1 MALKDKKSGKT
12 LRSIVSRVVEAD
24 YKLISESD
32 EFSFDWN
39 EEVENEVFKIYLR
52 DQSDNILGLL
62 SIIDYPDEL
71 RIHLNLLEVGKT
83 NIGQTKKIDNIAG
96 CLIAVAC
103 KISFDRNYFGFVS
116 LKPKTRLI
124 PLYKEKYGFDQY
136 GRLLAVD
143 GDSSNQLIKKY
154 LHDEEE

>member
-1 MALKDKKSGKT
+1 MALKDKKSGKA
-12 LRSIVSRVVEAD
+12 LRVIIARVVEAD
-24 YKLISESD
+24 YKLINESG
-32 EFSFDWN
+32 EFGFEWH
-39 EEVENEVFKIYLR
+39 EEIENEVFKIYLK

-62 SIIDYPDEL
+62 SLIDYPDEL
-71 RIHLNLLEVGKT
+71 RIHLNLIEVGKT

-116 LKPKTRLI
+116 LKPKTKLVS
-124 PLYKEKYGFDQY
+124 LYQEKYGFDQY

-143 GDSSNQLIKKY
+143 GDSSNMLIKKY